1 MNKWLQTQE
10 HKRTDVH
17 TTRSKRKEKD
27 GADDIHH
34 ESYAAGHHKMKISVS
49 VPPHKTG
56 QTRELKK
63 TCGTESMTLTFT
75 DNITE
80 NSKC

>member
-1 MNKWLQTQE
+1 MAPF
-10 HKRTDVH
+10 DA
-17 TTRSKRKEKD
+17 S
-27 GADDIHH
+27 
-34 ESYAAGHHKMKISVS
+34 M
-49 VPPHKTG
+49 
-56 QTRELKK
+56 REEVKK

>member
-1 MNKWLQTQE
+1 MLLWLEHLTARETAKNKK
-10 HKRTDVH
+10 H
-17 TTRSKRKEKD
+17 

-34 ESYAAGHHKMKISVS
+34 EGYAAGHNKMKISVS
-49 VPPHKTG
+49 VSPHKTG

-63 TCGTESMTLTFT
+63 TCDTESMTLTFT

-80 NSKC
+80 